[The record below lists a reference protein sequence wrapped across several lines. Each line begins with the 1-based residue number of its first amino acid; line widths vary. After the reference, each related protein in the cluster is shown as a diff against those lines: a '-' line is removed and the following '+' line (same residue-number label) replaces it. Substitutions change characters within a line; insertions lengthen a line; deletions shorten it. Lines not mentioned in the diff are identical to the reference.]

1 MVGVSVV
8 LSLALSRRLMRCKF
22 TYSAQSASSL
32 LVSGNREYL
41 RQGDPSVLIDI
52 ILTGLIIALVAAL
65 GYTFFISSMQ
75 ADRTE
80 LLQKKNDEI
89 MKRDF
94 GVPADLW
101 NALSGQTKE
110 EQEIRRTPKNKKT
123 EFIFIGV
130 ILVLIVIVF
139 IIKLCL

>member
-1 MVGVSVV
+1 M
-8 LSLALSRRLMRCKF
+8 LLEIYDLYYAL
-22 TYSAQSASSL
+22 
-32 LVSGNREYL
+32 
-41 RQGDPSVLIDI
+41 GDPSVLIDI

-94 GVPADLW
+94 GVPPDLW

-110 EQEIRRTPKNKKT
+110 EQEIKRTPKNKKT
-123 EFIFIGV
+123 EFIFIGI

>member
-1 MVGVSVV
+1 M
-8 LSLALSRRLMRCKF
+8 LLEIYDLYYAL
-22 TYSAQSASSL
+22 
-32 LVSGNREYL
+32 
-41 RQGDPSVLIDI
+41 GDPSVLIDI
-52 ILTGLIIALVAAL
+52 ILTGLIIALVFAL
-65 GYTFFISSMQ
+65 GYTFFIGSMQ

-101 NALSGQTKE
+101 NTLSGQTKE
-110 EQEIRRTPKNKKT
+110 EQEIRRTLKNKKT

-130 ILVLIVIVF
+130 ILVLVVIVF

>member
-1 MVGVSVV
+1 MTLLGKV
-8 LSLALSRRLMRCKF
+8 LINMLLEIYDLYYAL
-22 TYSAQSASSL
+22 
-32 LVSGNREYL
+32 
-41 RQGDPSVLIDI
+41 GDPSVLIDI

-94 GVPADLW
+94 GVPPDLW
-101 NALSGQTKE
+101 SALSDQTKE

-130 ILVLIVIVF
+130 ILVLVVIVF

>member
-1 MVGVSVV
+1 MTLLGKEIINM
-8 LSLALSRRLMRCKF
+8 LLEIYDLYYAL
-22 TYSAQSASSL
+22 
-32 LVSGNREYL
+32 
-41 RQGDPSVLIDI
+41 GDPSVLIDI

-94 GVPADLW
+94 GVPPDLW

-110 EQEIRRTPKNKKT
+110 EQEIKRTPKNKKT
-123 EFIFIGV
+123 EFIFIGI

>member
-1 MVGVSVV
+1 MTLLGKVIINM
-8 LSLALSRRLMRCKF
+8 LLKIYNLYYAL
-22 TYSAQSASSL
+22 
-32 LVSGNREYL
+32 
-41 RQGDPSVLIDI
+41 GDPSVLIDI

-139 IIKLCL
+139 IIKLHQL